1 MNEKYLPL
9 LATIVVFS
17 ALFITGGI
25 LYKNFLST
33 LVLGDILADNAFVI
47 IAAIGTTFVILSGGI
62 DLSIGS
68 MIGFV
73 GVVMANLDVVG
84 WHPLVSGGIMLCFGL
99 LFGALQGLII
109 DFCEIQPF
117 IVTLAGLFLLRGSC
131 FMINLDSVPIR
142 HPFVAWFAGLS
153 IPLPGEGELR
163 SSAVVM
169 LVALAAAIVIAH
181 FTRFG
186 AYVYAIGGDRTSA
199 ALMGVPMRRTTV
211 EIYALAGFY
220 SALGGVIYALYTS
233 SGYPLAGTG
242 TELTAIASVV
252 LGGTVLTGGVGMVA
266 GTLFGGMILGLI
278 ATLINFNG
286 SLNGA
291 WIMISGGVLLFL
303 FIVMQ
308 RSLLSSF
315 RAVRGASLK
324 LCSRFM
330 SRVSRDLTPVAA
342 RSRAGSP
349 HSPTERAQR
358 RDRVAHSWE
367 RNIHTSLA
375 GKTGT
380 RDRGRAL
387 SAGVSSCPT
396 RPLCAR
402 GSRRCPAPR

>member
-9 LATIVVFS
+9 VATIAVFL
-17 ALFITGGI
+17 ALFVTGGL
-25 LYKNFLST
+25 LYNNFLST
-33 LVLGDILADNAFVI
+33 QVLGDILADNAFI
-47 IAAIGTTFVILSGGI
+47 ITAAIGATFVILSGGI

-73 GVVMANLDVVG
+73 GVVMANLDPLG
-84 WHPLVSGGIMLCFGL
+84 WHPLASAAMMLAFGLCFG
-99 LFGALQGLII
+99 GLQGLIV

-153 IPLPGEGELR
+153 ISLPGGGELR
-163 SSAVVM
+163 SSAIVM
-169 LVALAAAIVIAH
+169 LIALAAGIVIAH

-186 AYVYAIGGDRTSA
+186 ANVYAIGGDRTSA
-199 ALMGVPMRRTTV
+199 KLMGVPMRRTTV
-211 EIYALAGFY
+211 AIYALGGFF

-242 TELTAIASVV
+242 AELTAIAAVV

-303 FIVMQ
+303 FIVLQ

-315 RAVRGASLK
+315 RLRGANEI
-324 LCSRFM
+324 CSRVM
-330 SRVSRDLTPVAA
+330 ARVSTQLTYSRSARPSRRTTLGGGARRAA
-342 RSRAGSP
+342 RPRRP
-349 HSPTERAQR
+349 EVRAQYPY
-358 RDRVAHSWE
+358 V
-367 RNIHTSLA
+367 
-375 GKTGT
+375 
-380 RDRGRAL
+380 
-387 SAGVSSCPT
+387 
-396 RPLCAR
+396 AR
-402 GSRRCPAPR
+402 GAARA